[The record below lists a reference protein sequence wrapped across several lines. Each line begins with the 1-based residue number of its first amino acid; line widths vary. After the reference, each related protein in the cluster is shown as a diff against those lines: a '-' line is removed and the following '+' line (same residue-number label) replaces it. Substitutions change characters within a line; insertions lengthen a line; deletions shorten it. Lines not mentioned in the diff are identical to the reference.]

1 MTPMRCRAIFLS
13 LLVSASVLLA
23 ARNDQSVE
31 ELAKKAEAARLEDRP
46 SLYIQIARKR
56 LEDADRLYKSGDNQA
71 ARAAVADV
79 EEYAD
84 KASDAANRSR
94 KKLKDTEI
102 SMRKMAEK
110 LRDIKRSV
118 SFEDQAPIQKA
129 VDRLEKMRDELL
141 SRMFG
146 KKGEK

>member
-1 MTPMRCRAIFLS
+1 MRCRAI
-13 LLVSASVLLA
+13 LLLSVLGASGVLA
-23 ARNDQSVE
+23 ASRNDQSVE
-31 ELAKKAEAARLEDRP
+31 ELAKRAEAARLEERP
-46 SLYIQIARKR
+46 PLYIQIARKR
-56 LEDADRLYKSGDNQA
+56 LEAADKLYSSGDNEA

-79 EEYAD
+79 ADYSD
-84 KASDAANRSR
+84 KASDAAKQTG

-102 SMRKMAEK
+102 AMRKMAEK

-118 SFEDQAPIQKA
+118 SFEDQAPIQK
-129 VDRLEKMRDELL
+129 VIDQLEKMRDELL

>member
-1 MTPMRCRAIFLS
+1 MRCRAIILIFAVGVS
-13 LLVSASVLLA
+13 TLVGADA
-23 ARNDQSVE
+23 DQSVE
-31 ELAKKAEAARLEDRP
+31 ELAKRAEAVRLEERP
-46 SLYIQIARKR
+46 SLYVQIARKR
-56 LEDADRLYKSGDNQA
+56 LGDADKLYSSGNNEA

-79 EEYAD
+79 ADYSD
-84 KASDAANRSR
+84 KASDAATRTG

-102 SMRKMAEK
+102 AMRKMAEK

-118 SFEDQAPIQKA
+118 TFEEQAPIQKTI
-129 VDRLEKMRDELL
+129 DRLEKMRDELL

>member
-1 MTPMRCRAIFLS
+1 MRCRAII
-13 LLVSASVLLA
+13 LLSVLGASGVLA
-23 ARNDQSVE
+23 ARSDQSVE
-31 ELAKKAEAARLEDRP
+31 ELAKRAESARLEERA

-56 LEDADRLYKSGDNQA
+56 LDAADKLYSSGDDEA

-79 EEYAD
+79 ADYSD
-84 KASDAANRSR
+84 KASDAANRTG

-102 SMRKMAEK
+102 AMRKMAEK

-118 SFEDQAPIQKA
+118 SFEDQAPIQK
-129 VDRLEKMRDELL
+129 VIDRLEKMRDELL
-141 SRMFG
+141 ARMFG

>member
-1 MTPMRCRAIFLS
+1 MRCRAIFLS

-56 LEDADRLYKSGDNQA
+56 LEDADRLYKSGDDQA

-79 EEYAD
+79 EDYSD

-118 SFEDQAPIQKA
+118 AFEDQAPIQKA